1 MTAKTPSPS
10 LNQSLAALQTGPGGW
25 PPTEQ
30 TKGGKTP
37 LYQRLSSG
45 DSLARVY
52 RALILMLH
60 FYHGDLALFSNQ
72 PNQDFPSVLASV
84 NTCLLE
90 TASFG

>member
-10 LNQSLAALQTGPGGW
+10 LNQSLTTLQTRPSGW

-30 TKGGKTP
+30 QEKKQRLGENP

-52 RALILMLH
+52 
-60 FYHGDLALFSNQ
+60 
-72 PNQDFPSVLASV
+72 
-84 NTCLLE
+84 
-90 TASFG
+90 

>member
-10 LNQSLAALQTGPGGW
+10 LNQSLTTLQTRASGW

-30 TKGGKTP
+30 QDEDEGKSP

-52 RALILMLH
+52 RTLILMLH
-60 FYHGDLALFSNQ
+60 FYHGD
-72 PNQDFPSVLASV
+72 
-84 NTCLLE
+84 
-90 TASFG
+90 